1 MSNQDWTSKLQ
12 DQLAGYQES
21 VSHDLW
27 AGIEQSLAQKNI
39 ESVSTNPQTI
49 VSENSE
55 SIDLHVGSEV
65 QKNARVLH
73 DSSEAK
79 KNARIV
85 YFKRWSA
92 AAAAVALLGIGGS
105 YVYLH
110 QEDVEKGNLQLAS
123 LSSPAVSAD
132 LQLAASQPA
141 PSPVV
146 SADLQSAASQ
156 PAPSHVV
163 SADLQSAASQPA
175 PSHVVS
181 ADLQSAASHP
191 APSHAVSVDL
201 QSAASQPAPS
211 LVVSADLRLAASQ
224 PAPSLV
230 VSADLQSAASQK
242 KKGNVLEKESENEI
256 SLLAENP
263 EPAEPVSEDKATDK
277 SSDYKALTRS
287 TDHHAAAYASQS
299 YHFEKN
305 EEVSGWSMQLYA
317 ENLTPSLGGV
327 NSDASGGYND
337 FSYGTMAEPMPG
349 VIPDPTAGGIYGEEY
364 LLASYKAI
372 QRKQQVNAKHHA
384 PVSVGLQVA
393 FGIAPRLSLSTG
405 LVYTR
410 TSSDFYPYAPS
421 SNYNVHQ
428 VLHYVGLPVGLNY
441 EFWQSGGFHA
451 YVMAGAE
458 ADYNVKNDTEEEGVK
473 KENAKRDRVQFSGK
487 ASLGAQYDITPKVGL
502 YIEPGAKYYFDNGSH
517 VENTFKDKKLN
528 FNLQFGLRFNL

>member
-39 ESVSTNPQTI
+39 ESVSSNPQTI
-49 VSENSE
+49 VFESSE
-55 SIDLHVGSEV
+55 STDLHVGTEAK
-65 QKNARVLH
+65 KNARVLH

-123 LSSPAVSAD
+123 HAVS
-132 LQLAASQPA
+132 
-141 PSPVV
+141 PSHAVSVSHVV
-146 SADLQSAASQ
+146 SADLQSAASSVAVRQ
-156 PAPSHVV
+156 SAPSHVV
-163 SADLQSAASQPA
+163 SADLQSAASQ
-175 PSHVVS
+175 SKMGNT
-181 ADLQSAASHP
+181 
-191 APSHAVSVDL
+191 
-201 QSAASQPAPS
+201 
-211 LVVSADLRLAASQ
+211 LV
-224 PAPSLV
+224 
-230 VSADLQSAASQK
+230 
-242 KKGNVLEKESENEI
+242 EESENEI
-256 SLLAENP
+256 SLLAENSD
-263 EPAEPVSEDKATDK
+263 PAEPVSEDKATV
-277 SSDYKALTRS
+277 SSTDYKALTRS
-287 TDHHAAAYASQS
+287 ADHHAAAYASQS

-337 FSYGTMAEPMPG
+337 FSYGTMAEPLPG

-372 QRKQQVNAKHHA
+372 QRNQQGNAKHHA

-410 TSSDFYPYAPS
+410 TSSDFYPYAS
-421 SNYNVHQ
+421 SSSYNVHQ
-428 VLHYVGLPVGLNY
+428 VLHYVGIPVGLNY

>member
-12 DQLAGYQES
+12 EQLAGYQES

-27 AGIEQSLAQKNI
+27 AGIEQSLAH
-39 ESVSTNPQTI
+39 
-49 VSENSE
+49 SET
-55 SIDLHVGSEV
+55 G
-65 QKNARVLH
+65 
-73 DSSEAK
+73 K
-79 KNARIV
+79 KARIV

-123 LSSPAVSAD
+123 HAVS
-132 LQLAASQPA
+132 
-141 PSPVV
+141 PSHAV
-146 SADLQSAASQ
+146 SADLQSAASVSAAVSQ
-156 PAPSHVV
+156 SAPSHVV
-163 SADLQSAASQPA
+163 SADLQSAASQKK
-175 PSHVVS
+175 
-181 ADLQSAASHP
+181 AS
-191 APSHAVSVDL
+191 D
-201 QSAASQPAPS
+201 
-211 LVVSADLRLAASQ
+211 
-224 PAPSLV
+224 
-230 VSADLQSAASQK
+230 
-242 KKGNVLEKESENEI
+242 VLKKESENEI
-256 SLLAENP
+256 SLLAE
-263 EPAEPVSEDKATDK
+263 K
-277 SSDYKALTRS
+277 SDHKALTRS
-287 TDHHAAAYASQS
+287 TDHHAEAYASQS

-349 VIPDPTAGGIYGEEY
+349 VIPVPTAGGIYGEEY

-372 QRKQQVNAKHHA
+372 QRSQQGNAKHHA

-393 FGIAPRLSLSTG
+393 FGIAPRLSLSMG

-421 SNYNVHQ
+421 SSYNVHQ
-428 VLHYVGLPVGLNY
+428 VLHYVGIPVGLNY

-473 KENAKRDRVQFSGK
+473 KENAKRDRVQISGK

>member
-12 DQLAGYQES
+12 EQLAGYQEP

-27 AGIEQSLAQKNI
+27 AGIEQSLAQNNI
-39 ESVSTNPQTI
+39 ESVSSNPQTI
-49 VSENSE
+49 ASE
-55 SIDLHVGSEV
+55 SSESTDLHVGT
-65 QKNARVLH
+65 
-73 DSSEAK
+73 EAK

-110 QEDVEKGNLQLAS
+110 QEDVEKGNLQLA
-123 LSSPAVSAD
+123 V
-132 LQLAASQPA
+132 
-141 PSPVV
+141 
-146 SADLQSAASQ
+146 SQ

-163 SADLQSAASQPA
+163 SADLQSAASVSAAVSQSAPSHAVSADLQSAASQSA

-181 ADLQSAASHP
+181 ADLQSAAS
-191 APSHAVSVDL
+191 
-201 QSAASQPAPS
+201 
-211 LVVSADLRLAASQ
+211 
-224 PAPSLV
+224 
-230 VSADLQSAASQK
+230 QK
-242 KKGNVLEKESENEI
+242 KASDVLKKESENEI
-256 SLLAENP
+256 SLLAE
-263 EPAEPVSEDKATDK
+263 K
-277 SSDYKALTRS
+277 SDHKALTRS
-287 TDHHAAAYASQS
+287 TDHHAEAYASQS

-372 QRKQQVNAKHHA
+372 QRSQQGNAKHHA

-421 SNYNVHQ
+421 SSYNVHQ
-428 VLHYVGLPVGLNY
+428 VLHYVGIPVGLNY

>member
-12 DQLAGYQES
+12 EQLAGYQEP

-27 AGIEQSLAQKNI
+27 AGIEQSLAQNNI
-39 ESVSTNPQTI
+39 ESVSSNPQTI
-49 VSENSE
+49 ASE
-55 SIDLHVGSEV
+55 SSESTDLHVGT
-65 QKNARVLH
+65 
-73 DSSEAK
+73 EAK

-110 QEDVEKGNLQLAS
+110 QEDVEKGNLQLA
-123 LSSPAVSAD
+123 
-132 LQLAASQPA
+132 ASQPA
-141 PSPVV
+141 PSHAV

-156 PAPSHVV
+156 SAPSHVV

-181 ADLQSAASHP
+181 ADLQSAASQP
-191 APSHAVSVDL
+191 VPSS
-201 QSAASQPAPS
+201 
-211 LVVSADLRLAASQ
+211 
-224 PAPSLV
+224 V

-242 KKGNVLEKESENEI
+242 KASDVLKKESENEI
-256 SLLAENP
+256 SLLAE
-263 EPAEPVSEDKATDK
+263 K
-277 SSDYKALTRS
+277 SDHKALTRS
-287 TDHHAAAYASQS
+287 TDHHAEAYASQS

-372 QRKQQVNAKHHA
+372 QRSQQGNAKHHA

-421 SNYNVHQ
+421 SSYNVHQ
-428 VLHYVGLPVGLNY
+428 VLHYVGIPVGLNY

>member
-27 AGIEQSLAQKNI
+27 AGIEQSLAQNNI

-49 VSENSE
+49 VSESSE
-55 SIDLHVGSEV
+55 STDLHVGT
-65 QKNARVLH
+65 
-73 DSSEAK
+73 EAK
-79 KNARIV
+79 KNARII

-92 AAAAVALLGIGGS
+92 AAAALALLGIGGS

-123 LSSPAVSAD
+123 HAVSTAV
-132 LQLAASQPA
+132 SQNA
-141 PSPVV
+141 PSHAVSPSRAV
-146 SADLQSAASQ
+146 SADLQSAASVSTAVNQ
-156 PAPSHVV
+156 SAPSHVV
-163 SADLQSAASQPA
+163 SADLQSAASK
-175 PSHVVS
+175 
-181 ADLQSAASHP
+181 
-191 APSHAVSVDL
+191 
-201 QSAASQPAPS
+201 
-211 LVVSADLRLAASQ
+211 RNM
-224 PAPSLV
+224 
-230 VSADLQSAASQK
+230 
-242 KKGNVLEKESENEI
+242 GNALEEENENEI
-256 SLLAENP
+256 SLLAENSD
-263 EPAEPVSEDKATDK
+263 PAEPVSEDKATDSSTDYK
-277 SSDYKALTRS
+277 TLTRSSDHKALTRS

-305 EEVSGWSMQLYA
+305 EEISGWSMQLYA

-372 QRKQQVNAKHHA
+372 QRNQQGNAKHHA

-393 FGIAPRLSLSTG
+393 FGIASRLSLSTG

-428 VLHYVGLPVGLNY
+428 VLHYVGIPVGLNY

-473 KENAKRDRVQFSGK
+473 KENAKRDRVLFSGK

>member
-39 ESVSTNPQTI
+39 ESVSSNPQMI
-49 VSENSE
+49 VSESSE
-55 SIDLHVGSEV
+55 STDLHVG
-65 QKNARVLH
+65 
-73 DSSEAK
+73 SEAK

-132 LQLAASQPA
+132 LQSAASQPA
-141 PSPVV
+141 ASHIV

-156 PAPSHVV
+156 SAPSHAV
-163 SADLQSAASQPA
+163 SADLQSAASKRKMGNA
-175 PSHVVS
+175 
-181 ADLQSAASHP
+181 
-191 APSHAVSVDL
+191 
-201 QSAASQPAPS
+201 
-211 LVVSADLRLAASQ
+211 LV
-224 PAPSLV
+224 
-230 VSADLQSAASQK
+230 
-242 KKGNVLEKESENEI
+242 EESENEI
-256 SLLAENP
+256 SLLAENSD
-263 EPAEPVSEDKATDK
+263 PAEPVSEDKATDSSSEHK
-277 SSDYKALTRS
+277 TLTRSSDHKVLTRS
-287 TDHHAAAYASQS
+287 TDNHAAAYASQS
-299 YHFEKN
+299 YHFEKK

-372 QRKQQVNAKHHA
+372 QRNQQGNAKHHA

-410 TSSDFYPYAPS
+410 TSSDFYPYAPGS
-421 SNYNVHQ
+421 SYNVHQ
-428 VLHYVGLPVGLNY
+428 VLHYVGIPVGLNY

>member
-12 DQLAGYQES
+12 DQLADYQES

-27 AGIEQSLAQKNI
+27 AGIEQSLAQNNI
-39 ESVSTNPQTI
+39 ESGSSNPQKI
-49 VSENSE
+49 ASE
-55 SIDLHVGSEV
+55 SSESADLHVG
-65 QKNARVLH
+65 
-73 DSSEAK
+73 SEAK

-110 QEDVEKGNLQLAS
+110 QEDVEKGNLQLA
-123 LSSPAVSAD
+123 
-132 LQLAASQPA
+132 
-141 PSPVV
+141 
-146 SADLQSAASQ
+146 ASQ

-163 SADLQSAASQPA
+163 SA
-175 PSHVVS
+175 
-181 ADLQSAASHP
+181 
-191 APSHAVSVDL
+191 PSHA
-201 QSAASQPAPS
+201 
-211 LVVSADLRLAASQ
+211 
-224 PAPSLV
+224 

-242 KKGNVLEKESENEI
+242 KTSDDVLKEESENEI
-256 SLLAENP
+256 SLLAE
-263 EPAEPVSEDKATDK
+263 K
-277 SSDYKALTRS
+277 SDYKALTRS

-372 QRKQQVNAKHHA
+372 QRNQQGNAKHHA

-393 FGIAPRLSLSTG
+393 FGIVPRLSLSTG

-410 TSSDFYPYAPS
+410 TSSDFNPYAPS

-428 VLHYVGLPVGLNY
+428 VLHYVGIPVGLNY

-473 KENAKRDRVQFSGK
+473 KEDAKRDRVQFSGK

>member
-12 DQLAGYQES
+12 EQLAGYQEP

-27 AGIEQSLAQKNI
+27 AGIEQSLAQNNI
-39 ESVSTNPQTI
+39 ESVSSNPQTI
-49 VSENSE
+49 ASE
-55 SIDLHVGSEV
+55 SSESTDLHVGT
-65 QKNARVLH
+65 
-73 DSSEAK
+73 EAK

-123 LSSPAVSAD
+123 HAVSPSHAVSAD
-132 LQLAASQPA
+132 LQSAASVSAAVSQSA
-141 PSPVV
+141 PSHAV

-163 SADLQSAASQPA
+163 SADLQSAASQSA

-181 ADLQSAASHP
+181 ADLQSAASQS
-191 APSHAVSVDL
+191 APSHVVSADL

-211 LVVSADLRLAASQ
+211 HA
-224 PAPSLV
+224 

-242 KKGNVLEKESENEI
+242 KASDVLKKESENEI
-256 SLLAENP
+256 SLLAE
-263 EPAEPVSEDKATDK
+263 K
-277 SSDYKALTRS
+277 SDHKALTRS
-287 TDHHAAAYASQS
+287 TDHHAEAYASQS

-305 EEVSGWSMQLYA
+305 EEVSGWSMQFYA

-393 FGIAPRLSLSTG
+393 FGIAPRLSVSTG

-421 SNYNVHQ
+421 SSYNVHQ
-428 VLHYVGLPVGLNY
+428 VLHYVGIPVGLNY

-502 YIEPGAKYYFDNGSH
+502 YIEPGSKYYFDNGSH

>member
-49 VSENSE
+49 ASENSE
-55 SIDLHVGSEV
+55 STDLHVGTEAK
-65 QKNARVLH
+65 KNARILH
-73 DSSEAK
+73 VGSEAK

-110 QEDVEKGNLQLAS
+110 QEDVERGNLQLAS
-123 LSSPAVSAD
+123 LSSPAVSA
-132 LQLAASQPA
+132 
-141 PSPVV
+141 
-146 SADLQSAASQ
+146 
-156 PAPSHVV
+156 
-163 SADLQSAASQPA
+163 
-175 PSHVVS
+175 
-181 ADLQSAASHP
+181 
-191 APSHAVSVDL
+191 DL

-211 LVVSADLRLAASQ
+211 LVVSADLQSAASQPASSHVVSADLQSAASQ

-242 KKGNVLEKESENEI
+242 KTSDDVLVEESENEI

-287 TDHHAAAYASQS
+287 ADHHAAAYASQS

-305 EEVSGWSMQLYA
+305 EKVSGWSMQLYA

-337 FSYGTMAEPMPG
+337 FSYGTMAEPLPG

-372 QRKQQVNAKHHA
+372 QRNQQGNAKHHA

-428 VLHYVGLPVGLNY
+428 VLHYVGIPVGLNY

>member
-27 AGIEQSLAQKNI
+27 AGIEQSLAQNNI
-39 ESVSTNPQTI
+39 ESVSSNPQSI
-49 VSENSE
+49 VSESSE
-55 SIDLHVGSEV
+55 STDLHVGSE
-65 QKNARVLH
+65 
-73 DSSEAK
+73 AK
-79 KNARIV
+79 KDARIV

-110 QEDVEKGNLQLAS
+110 QEDVEKGNLQLA
-123 LSSPAVSAD
+123 
-132 LQLAASQPA
+132 ASQSA

-146 SADLQSAASQ
+146 SSDLQSA
-156 PAPSHVV
+156 V
-163 SADLQSAASQPA
+163 
-175 PSHVVS
+175 
-181 ADLQSAASHP
+181 
-191 APSHAVSVDL
+191 
-201 QSAASQPAPS
+201 
-211 LVVSADLRLAASQ
+211 SQ

-230 VSADLQSAASQK
+230 VSADLQSAASQSK
-242 KKGNVLEKESENEI
+242 MGNTLVEESENEI
-256 SLLAENP
+256 SLLAENSD
-263 EPAEPVSEDKATDK
+263 PAEPVSEDKATD
-277 SSDYKALTRS
+277 SSTDHKALPRS

-372 QRKQQVNAKHHA
+372 QRNQQGKAKHHA

-410 TSSDFYPYAPS
+410 TSSDFYPYAPGS
-421 SNYNVHQ
+421 SYNVHQ
-428 VLHYVGLPVGLNY
+428 VLHYVGIPVGLNY

-473 KENAKRDRVQFSGK
+473 KEDAKRDRVQFSGK

>member
-12 DQLAGYQES
+12 EQLAGYQES

-27 AGIEQSLAQKNI
+27 AGIEQSLAQNNI
-39 ESVSTNPQTI
+39 ESVSSNPQTI
-49 VSENSE
+49 ASE
-55 SIDLHVGSEV
+55 SSESTDSHVGT
-65 QKNARVLH
+65 
-73 DSSEAK
+73 EAK

-132 LQLAASQPA
+132 LQSAVSQPA
-141 PSPVV
+141 PSHVV
-146 SADLQSAASQ
+146 
-156 PAPSHVV
+156 SHVV

-181 ADLQSAASHP
+181 ADLQSAAS
-191 APSHAVSVDL
+191 
-201 QSAASQPAPS
+201 
-211 LVVSADLRLAASQ
+211 
-224 PAPSLV
+224 
-230 VSADLQSAASQK
+230 QK
-242 KKGNVLEKESENEI
+242 KASDVLKKESENEI
-256 SLLAENP
+256 SLLAE
-263 EPAEPVSEDKATDK
+263 K
-277 SSDYKALTRS
+277 SDHKALTRS
-287 TDHHAAAYASQS
+287 TDHHAEAYASQS

-317 ENLTPSLGGV
+317 ENLTPSLGGG

-372 QRKQQVNAKHHA
+372 QRSQQGNAKHHA

-421 SNYNVHQ
+421 SSYNVHQ
-428 VLHYVGLPVGLNY
+428 VLHYVGIPVGLNY

>member
-12 DQLAGYQES
+12 DQLADYQES

-27 AGIEQSLAQKNI
+27 AGIEQSLAQNNI
-39 ESVSTNPQTI
+39 DSVSSSPQTI
-49 VSENSE
+49 ASE
-55 SIDLHVGSEV
+55 SSESTDLHVGT
-65 QKNARVLH
+65 
-73 DSSEAK
+73 EAK

-110 QEDVEKGNLQLAS
+110 QEDVERGN
-123 LSSPAVSAD
+123 
-132 LQLAASQPA
+132 LQLAASQSA
-141 PSPVV
+141 PSHVV
-146 SADLQSAASQ
+146 LADLQSAASQ
-156 PAPSHVV
+156 SAPSHAV
-163 SADLQSAASQPA
+163 SADLQS
-175 PSHVVS
+175 
-181 ADLQSAASHP
+181 
-191 APSHAVSVDL
+191 
-201 QSAASQPAPS
+201 
-211 LVVSADLRLAASQ
+211 AASQ

-242 KKGNVLEKESENEI
+242 KTSDDVLKEESENEI
-256 SLLAENP
+256 SLLAE
-263 EPAEPVSEDKATDK
+263 K
-277 SSDYKALTRS
+277 SDYKALTRS

-372 QRKQQVNAKHHA
+372 QRNQQGNAKHHA

-428 VLHYVGLPVGLNY
+428 VLHYVGIPVGLNY

-473 KENAKRDRVQFSGK
+473 KEDAKRDRVQLSGK

>member
-12 DQLAGYQES
+12 DQLADYQES

-39 ESVSTNPQTI
+39 ELGSSNPQSI
-49 VSENSE
+49 ASENSE
-55 SIDLHVGSEV
+55 SIDLHVGSEA
-65 QKNARVLH
+65 KKDARVLP

-110 QEDVEKGNLQLAS
+110 QEDVERGNLQLAS
-123 LSSPAVSAD
+123 
-132 LQLAASQPA
+132 SQSA
-141 PSPVV
+141 PSHVVSHVV
-146 SADLQSAASQ
+146 SADLQSAASSVAVRQ
-156 PAPSHVV
+156 STPSYVVSSDLQSTASLVAVRQSAPSHVV
-163 SADLQSAASQPA
+163 SADLQSAASQ
-175 PSHVVS
+175 SKMGNT
-181 ADLQSAASHP
+181 
-191 APSHAVSVDL
+191 
-201 QSAASQPAPS
+201 
-211 LVVSADLRLAASQ
+211 LV
-224 PAPSLV
+224 
-230 VSADLQSAASQK
+230 
-242 KKGNVLEKESENEI
+242 EESENEI
-256 SLLAENP
+256 SLLAENSD
-263 EPAEPVSEDKATDK
+263 PAEPVSEDKATD
-277 SSDYKALTRS
+277 SSTDHKALTRS

-327 NSDASGGYND
+327 NSDASG
-337 FSYGTMAEPMPG
+337 SYRDYSHGMMAEPLPG

-372 QRKQQVNAKHHA
+372 QRNQQVKAKHHA

-428 VLHYVGLPVGLNY
+428 VLHYVGIPVGLNY

-473 KENAKRDRVQFSGK
+473 KENAKRDRVQLSGK

>member
-27 AGIEQSLAQKNI
+27 AGIEQSLAQNNI
-39 ESVSTNPQTI
+39 ESVSSNPQTI
-49 VSENSE
+49 VSESSE
-55 SIDLHVGSEV
+55 STDLHVG
-65 QKNARVLH
+65 
-73 DSSEAK
+73 SEAK

-123 LSSPAVSAD
+123 HAVSA
-132 LQLAASQPA
+132 SH
-141 PSPVV
+141 VV
-146 SADLQSAASQ
+146 SADLQSAASSVAVRQ
-156 PAPSHVV
+156 SAPSHVVSSDLQSTASSVAVRQSAPSHVV
-163 SADLQSAASQPA
+163 SADLQSAASQSKMGNA
-175 PSHVVS
+175 
-181 ADLQSAASHP
+181 
-191 APSHAVSVDL
+191 
-201 QSAASQPAPS
+201 
-211 LVVSADLRLAASQ
+211 LV
-224 PAPSLV
+224 
-230 VSADLQSAASQK
+230 
-242 KKGNVLEKESENEI
+242 EESENEI
-256 SLLAENP
+256 SLLAENSDS
-263 EPAEPVSEDKATDK
+263 AEPVSEDKASDSSTDHK
-277 SSDYKALTRS
+277 TLTRSTDHKALTRS
-287 TDHHAAAYASQS
+287 TDNHAAAYASQS

-372 QRKQQVNAKHHA
+372 QRNQQGNAKHHA

-410 TSSDFYPYAPS
+410 TSSDFYPYASS

-428 VLHYVGLPVGLNY
+428 VLHYVGIPVGLNY

>member
-12 DQLAGYQES
+12 EQLADYQEP

-27 AGIEQSLAQKNI
+27 AGIEQSLAH
-39 ESVSTNPQTI
+39 
-49 VSENSE
+49 SET
-55 SIDLHVGSEV
+55 V
-65 QKNARVLH
+65 
-73 DSSEAK
+73 K
-79 KNARIV
+79 KPRIV

-123 LSSPAVSAD
+123 HAVSTAV
-132 LQLAASQPA
+132 SQNA
-141 PSPVV
+141 PSHAV
-146 SADLQSAASQ
+146 SADLQSAASVSTAVNQ
-156 PAPSHVV
+156 NTPSHVV
-163 SADLQSAASQPA
+163 SADLQSAASKRNMGNA
-175 PSHVVS
+175 
-181 ADLQSAASHP
+181 
-191 APSHAVSVDL
+191 
-201 QSAASQPAPS
+201 
-211 LVVSADLRLAASQ
+211 LV
-224 PAPSLV
+224 
-230 VSADLQSAASQK
+230 
-242 KKGNVLEKESENEI
+242 EESENEI
-256 SLLAENP
+256 SLLAENSD
-263 EPAEPVSEDKATDK
+263 PAESVSEDKATDSSTDYK
-277 SSDYKALTRS
+277 TLTRSSDYKALTRS
-287 TDHHAAAYASQS
+287 ADHHAAAYASQS

-305 EEVSGWSMQLYA
+305 EKVSGWSMQLYA

-372 QRKQQVNAKHHA
+372 QRNQQGNAKHHA

-428 VLHYVGLPVGLNY
+428 VLHYVGIPVGLNY

-473 KENAKRDRVQFSGK
+473 KEDAKRDRVQFSGK

>member
-12 DQLAGYQES
+12 EQLAGYQES

-27 AGIEQSLAQKNI
+27 AGIEQSLAQNNI
-39 ESVSTNPQTI
+39 ESVSSNPQTI
-49 VSENSE
+49 ASE
-55 SIDLHVGSEV
+55 SSESTDLHVGT
-65 QKNARVLH
+65 
-73 DSSEAK
+73 EAK

-110 QEDVEKGNLQLAS
+110 QEDVEKGNLQLAAS
-123 LSSPAVSAD
+123 QPAPSHAVSAD
-132 LQLAASQPA
+132 LQSAASQSAPSHVVSADLQSAASQPA
-141 PSPVV
+141 PSHAV

-163 SADLQSAASQPA
+163 SADLQSAASQPV
-175 PSHVVS
+175 PSS
-181 ADLQSAASHP
+181 
-191 APSHAVSVDL
+191 
-201 QSAASQPAPS
+201 
-211 LVVSADLRLAASQ
+211 
-224 PAPSLV
+224 V

-242 KKGNVLEKESENEI
+242 KASDVLKKESENEI
-256 SLLAENP
+256 SLLAE
-263 EPAEPVSEDKATDK
+263 K
-277 SSDYKALTRS
+277 SDHKALTRS
-287 TDHHAAAYASQS
+287 TDHHAEAYASQS

-372 QRKQQVNAKHHA
+372 QRSQQGNAKHHA

-421 SNYNVHQ
+421 SSYNVHQ
-428 VLHYVGLPVGLNY
+428 VLHYVGIPVGLNY

>member
-12 DQLAGYQES
+12 DQLADYQEP

-27 AGIEQSLAQKNI
+27 AGIEQSLAQNNI
-39 ESVSTNPQTI
+39 ESVSSNPQKI
-49 VSENSE
+49 ASE
-55 SIDLHVGSEV
+55 SSESAELHVG
-65 QKNARVLH
+65 
-73 DSSEAK
+73 SEAK

-123 LSSPAVSAD
+123 HAVS
-132 LQLAASQPA
+132 
-141 PSPVV
+141 PSHAV
-146 SADLQSAASQ
+146 SADLQSAVSSVAVNYGS
-156 PAPSHVV
+156 PSHVV
-163 SADLQSAASQPA
+163 SADLQSAASQ
-175 PSHVVS
+175 SKMGNT
-181 ADLQSAASHP
+181 
-191 APSHAVSVDL
+191 
-201 QSAASQPAPS
+201 
-211 LVVSADLRLAASQ
+211 LV
-224 PAPSLV
+224 
-230 VSADLQSAASQK
+230 
-242 KKGNVLEKESENEI
+242 EESENEI
-256 SLLAENP
+256 SLLAENSD
-263 EPAEPVSEDKATDK
+263 PAEPVSGDKATDS
-277 SSDYKALTRS
+277 SSDHKALTRS
-287 TDHHAAAYASQS
+287 TDNHAAAYASQS
-299 YHFEKN
+299 YHFEKDK
-305 EEVSGWSMQLYA
+305 EIAGWSMQLYA

-405 LVYTR
+405 MVYTR
-410 TSSDFYPYAPS
+410 TSSDFYPYAPGS
-421 SNYNVHQ
+421 SYNVHQ
-428 VLHYVGLPVGLNY
+428 VLHYVGIPVGLNY

-473 KENAKRDRVQFSGK
+473 KEDAKRDRVQFSGK

>member
-12 DQLAGYQES
+12 EQLAGYQES

-27 AGIEQSLAQKNI
+27 AGIEQSLAQNNI
-39 ESVSTNPQTI
+39 ESVSSNPQTI
-49 VSENSE
+49 ASE
-55 SIDLHVGSEV
+55 SSESTDLHVGT
-65 QKNARVLH
+65 
-73 DSSEAK
+73 EAK

-110 QEDVEKGNLQLAS
+110 QEDVEKGNLQLA
-123 LSSPAVSAD
+123 VS
-132 LQLAASQPA
+132 QSA
-141 PSPVV
+141 PSHVV

-156 PAPSHVV
+156 SAPSHAVSADLQSVASQSAPSHVV

-181 ADLQSAASHP
+181 ADLQSAASQP
-191 APSHAVSVDL
+191 VPSS
-201 QSAASQPAPS
+201 
-211 LVVSADLRLAASQ
+211 
-224 PAPSLV
+224 V

-242 KKGNVLEKESENEI
+242 KASDVLKKESENEI
-256 SLLAENP
+256 SLLAE
-263 EPAEPVSEDKATDK
+263 K
-277 SSDYKALTRS
+277 SDHKALTRS
-287 TDHHAAAYASQS
+287 TDHHAEAYASQS

-372 QRKQQVNAKHHA
+372 QRSQQGNAKHHA
-384 PVSVGLQVA
+384 PVSVGMQVA

-421 SNYNVHQ
+421 SSYNVHQ
-428 VLHYVGLPVGLNY
+428 VLHYVGIPVGLNY

>member
-27 AGIEQSLAQKNI
+27 AGIEQSLAQNNI
-39 ESVSTNPQTI
+39 ESVSSNPQTI
-49 VSENSE
+49 ASE
-55 SIDLHVGSEV
+55 SSESTDLHVGT
-65 QKNARVLH
+65 
-73 DSSEAK
+73 EAK

-110 QEDVEKGNLQLAS
+110 QEDVEKGNLQLA
-123 LSSPAVSAD
+123 
-132 LQLAASQPA
+132 ASQ
-141 PSPVV
+141 S
-146 SADLQSAASQ
+146 
-156 PAPSHVV
+156 APSHVV

-175 PSHVVS
+175 PSHAVS
-181 ADLQSAASHP
+181 ADLQS
-191 APSHAVSVDL
+191 
-201 QSAASQPAPS
+201 
-211 LVVSADLRLAASQ
+211 AASQ

-242 KKGNVLEKESENEI
+242 KASDVLKKESENEI

-277 SSDYKALTRS
+277 SSDHKALTRS
-287 TDHHAAAYASQS
+287 ADNHAAAYASQS

-305 EEVSGWSMQLYA
+305 EEASGWSMQLYA

-428 VLHYVGLPVGLNY
+428 VLHYVCIPVGLNY

>member
-27 AGIEQSLAQKNI
+27 AGIEQSLAH
-39 ESVSTNPQTI
+39 
-49 VSENSE
+49 SET
-55 SIDLHVGSEV
+55 G
-65 QKNARVLH
+65 
-73 DSSEAK
+73 K
-79 KNARIV
+79 KARIV

-132 LQLAASQPA
+132 LQSAASQPA
-141 PSPVV
+141 PSHIV

-175 PSHVVS
+175 PSH
-181 ADLQSAASHP
+181 A
-191 APSHAVSVDL
+191 
-201 QSAASQPAPS
+201 
-211 LVVSADLRLAASQ
+211 
-224 PAPSLV
+224 

-242 KKGNVLEKESENEI
+242 KTSDDVLKEESENEI
-256 SLLAENP
+256 SLLAE
-263 EPAEPVSEDKATDK
+263 K
-277 SSDYKALTRS
+277 SDHKVLTRS

-327 NSDASGGYND
+327 NSDASG
-337 FSYGTMAEPMPG
+337 SYRDYSHGTMAEPMPG

-372 QRKQQVNAKHHA
+372 QRNQQGNAKHHA

-410 TSSDFYPYAPS
+410 TSSDFYPYAPN

-428 VLHYVGLPVGLNY
+428 VLHYVGIPVGLNY

>member
-27 AGIEQSLAQKNI
+27 AGIEQSLAQNNI
-39 ESVSTNPQTI
+39 ESVSSNPQTI
-49 VSENSE
+49 VSESSE
-55 SIDLHVGSEV
+55 STDLHVG
-65 QKNARVLH
+65 
-73 DSSEAK
+73 SEAK

-132 LQLAASQPA
+132 LQ
-141 PSPVV
+141 
-146 SADLQSAASQ
+146 SAASQ

-163 SADLQSAASQPA
+163 SADLQSAASQSA

-181 ADLQSAASHP
+181 ADLQSAASQS
-191 APSHAVSVDL
+191 ASSHVVSADLQSAASQSALSHVVSADL

-211 LVVSADLRLAASQ
+211 
-224 PAPSLV
+224 PV

-242 KKGNVLEKESENEI
+242 KTSDDVLKEKSENEI
-256 SLLAENP
+256 SLLAE
-263 EPAEPVSEDKATDK
+263 K
-277 SSDYKALTRS
+277 SDYKALTRS
-287 TDHHAAAYASQS
+287 ADHHAAAYASQS

-337 FSYGTMAEPMPG
+337 FSYGTMAEPLPG

-405 LVYTR
+405 MVYTR
-410 TSSDFYPYAPS
+410 TSSDFYPYAPGS
-421 SNYNVHQ
+421 SYNVHQ
-428 VLHYVGLPVGLNY
+428 VLHYVGIPVGLNY

-473 KENAKRDRVQFSGK
+473 KEDAKRDRVQFSGK

>member
-27 AGIEQSLAQKNI
+27 AGIEQSLAH
-39 ESVSTNPQTI
+39 
-49 VSENSE
+49 SET
-55 SIDLHVGSEV
+55 G
-65 QKNARVLH
+65 
-73 DSSEAK
+73 K
-79 KNARIV
+79 KARIV

-132 LQLAASQPA
+132 LQSAASQSAPSHVVSADLQSAASQPA
-141 PSPVV
+141 PSHAV

-181 ADLQSAASHP
+181 ADLQSAAS
-191 APSHAVSVDL
+191 
-201 QSAASQPAPS
+201 
-211 LVVSADLRLAASQ
+211 
-224 PAPSLV
+224 
-230 VSADLQSAASQK
+230 QK
-242 KKGNVLEKESENEI
+242 KTSDDVLKEESENEI
-256 SLLAENP
+256 SLLAE
-263 EPAEPVSEDKATDK
+263 K
-277 SSDYKALTRS
+277 SDHKVLTRS
-287 TDHHAAAYASQS
+287 TDNHAAAYASQS

-372 QRKQQVNAKHHA
+372 QRNQQGNAKHHA

-421 SNYNVHQ
+421 SSYNVHQ
-428 VLHYVGLPVGLNY
+428 VLHYVGIPVGLNY

-473 KENAKRDRVQFSGK
+473 KEDAKRDRVQFSGK

>member
-12 DQLAGYQES
+12 EQLADYQES

-27 AGIEQSLAQKNI
+27 AGIEQSLAH
-39 ESVSTNPQTI
+39 
-49 VSENSE
+49 SET
-55 SIDLHVGSEV
+55 G
-65 QKNARVLH
+65 
-73 DSSEAK
+73 K
-79 KNARIV
+79 KARIV

-110 QEDVEKGNLQLAS
+110 QEDVEKGNLQLA
-123 LSSPAVSAD
+123 
-132 LQLAASQPA
+132 
-141 PSPVV
+141 
-146 SADLQSAASQ
+146 ASQ

-181 ADLQSAASHP
+181 ADLQSAASQS
-191 APSHAVSVDL
+191 APSHVVSADLQSAASQSAPSHVVSADL

-211 LVVSADLRLAASQ
+211 H
-224 PAPSLV
+224 V

-242 KKGNVLEKESENEI
+242 KASDDVLKEESENEI
-256 SLLAENP
+256 SLLAE
-263 EPAEPVSEDKATDK
+263 K
-277 SSDYKALTRS
+277 SDHKALTRS

-327 NSDASGGYND
+327 NSDASG
-337 FSYGTMAEPMPG
+337 SYRDYSHGTMAEPMPG

-372 QRKQQVNAKHHA
+372 QRNQQGNAKHHA

-410 TSSDFYPYAPS
+410 TSSDFYPYAPGS
-421 SNYNVHQ
+421 SYNVHQ
-428 VLHYVGLPVGLNY
+428 VLHYVGIPVGLNY

>member
-27 AGIEQSLAQKNI
+27 AGIEQSLAQNDI
-39 ESVSTNPQTI
+39 ESVSSNPQAI
-49 VSENSE
+49 VSESSE
-55 SIDLHVGSEV
+55 STDFHVGSESSDFHV
-65 QKNARVLH
+65 G
-73 DSSEAK
+73 SEAK
-79 KNARIV
+79 KKARIV

-110 QEDVEKGNLQLAS
+110 QEEVEKGNLQLAS
-123 LSSPAVSAD
+123 LSSRSVSAD
-132 LQLAASQPA
+132 LPSAASHVVSSDLQPA
-141 PSPVV
+141 APHAVSSDLQSAPSHSV
-146 SADLQSAASQ
+146 SSDLQSAA
-156 PAPSHVV
+156 P
-163 SADLQSAASQPA
+163 
-175 PSHVVS
+175 
-181 ADLQSAASHP
+181 
-191 APSHAVSVDL
+191 
-201 QSAASQPAPS
+201 
-211 LVVSADLRLAASQ
+211 
-224 PAPSLV
+224 
-230 VSADLQSAASQK
+230 QK
-242 KKGNVLEKESENEI
+242 KKGNVLEKESENKI
-256 SLLAENP
+256 SLLADN
-263 EPAEPVSEDKATDK
+263 
-277 SSDYKALTRS
+277 
-287 TDHHAAAYASQS
+287 HAAAYASQS
-299 YHFEKN
+299 YHFDKN

-317 ENLTPSLGGV
+317 ENLTSSLGGV
-327 NSDASGGYND
+327 NSDASGSYRD
-337 FSYGTMAEPMPG
+337 YSYGTMAEPMPG

-364 LLASYKAI
+364 LLASCKAI
-372 QRKQQVNAKHHA
+372 QRNQQVNAKHHA

-393 FGIAPRLSLSTG
+393 FGIAPRLTLSTG

-410 TSSDFYPYAPS
+410 TSSDFYPYAPGS
-421 SNYNVHQ
+421 SYNVHQ
-428 VLHYVGLPVGLNY
+428 VLHYVGIPVGLNY

-473 KENAKRDRVQFSGK
+473 KENAKRDRVQLSGK

>member
-39 ESVSTNPQTI
+39 ESVSSNPQTI
-49 VSENSE
+49 ASE
-55 SIDLHVGSEV
+55 SSESTDLHVGSEAK
-65 QKNARVLH
+65 KNARVLH
-73 DSSEAK
+73 DSSK
-79 KNARIV
+79 VQKNARIV

-132 LQLAASQPA
+132 LQSAASQPA
-141 PSPVV
+141 PSHVV
-146 SADLQSAASQ
+146 SVDLQSAASQ

-163 SADLQSAASQPA
+163 SADLQST
-175 PSHVVS
+175 
-181 ADLQSAASHP
+181 
-191 APSHAVSVDL
+191 
-201 QSAASQPAPS
+201 
-211 LVVSADLRLAASQ
+211 ASQ

-230 VSADLQSAASQK
+230 VSADLQSAASQPAPSHAVSADLQSAASQK
-242 KKGNVLEKESENEI
+242 KASDVLKKESENEI
-256 SLLAENP
+256 SLLAE
-263 EPAEPVSEDKATDK
+263 K
-277 SSDYKALTRS
+277 SDHKALTRS

-372 QRKQQVNAKHHA
+372 QRNQQGNAKHHA

-410 TSSDFYPYAPS
+410 TSSDFYPYAPGS
-421 SNYNVHQ
+421 SYNVHQ
-428 VLHYVGLPVGLNY
+428 VLHYVGIPVGLNY

>member
-12 DQLAGYQES
+12 EQLAGYQEP

-27 AGIEQSLAQKNI
+27 AGIEQSLAQNNI
-39 ESVSTNPQTI
+39 ESVSSNPQTI
-49 VSENSE
+49 ASE
-55 SIDLHVGSEV
+55 SSESTDLHVGT
-65 QKNARVLH
+65 
-73 DSSEAK
+73 EAK

-110 QEDVEKGNLQLAS
+110 QEDVEKGNLQLA
-123 LSSPAVSAD
+123 V
-132 LQLAASQPA
+132 
-141 PSPVV
+141 
-146 SADLQSAASQ
+146 SQ

-175 PSHVVS
+175 PSHAVS
-181 ADLQSAASHP
+181 ADLQSAASQP
-191 APSHAVSVDL
+191 VPSS
-201 QSAASQPAPS
+201 
-211 LVVSADLRLAASQ
+211 
-224 PAPSLV
+224 V

-242 KKGNVLEKESENEI
+242 KASDVLKKESENEI
-256 SLLAENP
+256 SLLAE
-263 EPAEPVSEDKATDK
+263 K
-277 SSDYKALTRS
+277 SDHKALTRS

-372 QRKQQVNAKHHA
+372 QRSQQGNAKHHA

-421 SNYNVHQ
+421 SSYNVHQ
-428 VLHYVGLPVGLNY
+428 VLHYVGIPVGLNY